1 MNAGK
6 TPALHQMKER
16 SQAQTNASI
25 HHDPINQHS
34 SPSTRRFNR
43 KSSNTKKAR
52 LDKIT
57 IDHRF
62 KIQIKT
68 ATDREMKKPHES
80 QGSIFSSS

>member
-1 MNAGK
+1 MPQFIMTQYIK
-6 TPALHQMKER
+6 IHLHLHVG
-16 SQAQTNASI
+16 SI
-25 HHDPINQHS
+25 E
-34 SPSTRRFNR
+34 
-43 KSSNTKKAR
+43 KLKYKKAR
-52 LDKIT
+52 LNKIT